1 MTEVDF
7 KNLKDYSL
15 LMWRLEI
22 SAHFYFDTMNTHQ
35 ILLFNGVWINSS
47 QNVCS
52 SRSYKNVERNF
63 YHYYFVII
71 TCVFFFYSVLI
82 NKYKCNVAMFFK
94 ILNLLG
100 LTSDSYE
107 KLITNILSFRIQ
119 YFVKGIDAC
128 MLIKSQEILRMSK
141 KVLKRNTIFSFLL
154 RCWFDLTICLKFAGP
169 SRPIN
174 WLNLQL
180 F

>member
-15 LMWRLEI
+15 LNVKIRVICPFLFWYIEYSSDPITDPELHRPQT
-22 SAHFYFDTMNTHQ
+22 S
-35 ILLFNGVWINSS
+35 ILLYVIQQNLEYKVLLINSS

-82 NKYKCNVAMFFK
+82 NNCKCNVAMFFK

-107 KLITNILSFRIQ
+107 
-119 YFVKGIDAC
+119 
-128 MLIKSQEILRMSK
+128 
-141 KVLKRNTIFSFLL
+141 
-154 RCWFDLTICLKFAGP
+154 
-169 SRPIN
+169 
-174 WLNLQL
+174 
-180 F
+180 

>member
-1 MTEVDF
+1 MESELHRPQT
-7 KNLKDYSL
+7 S
-15 LMWRLEI
+15 
-22 SAHFYFDTMNTHQ
+22 
-35 ILLFNGVWINSS
+35 ILLCVIQQNLEYKVLLINSS

-107 KLITNILSFRIQ
+107 
-119 YFVKGIDAC
+119 
-128 MLIKSQEILRMSK
+128 
-141 KVLKRNTIFSFLL
+141 
-154 RCWFDLTICLKFAGP
+154 
-169 SRPIN
+169 
-174 WLNLQL
+174 
-180 F
+180 

>member
-1 MTEVDF
+1 MESELHRPQT
-7 KNLKDYSL
+7 S
-15 LMWRLEI
+15 
-22 SAHFYFDTMNTHQ
+22 
-35 ILLFNGVWINSS
+35 ILLYVIQQNLEYKVLLNNSS

-52 SRSYKNVERNF
+52 SRSNKNVERNF

-107 KLITNILSFRIQ
+107 
-119 YFVKGIDAC
+119 
-128 MLIKSQEILRMSK
+128 
-141 KVLKRNTIFSFLL
+141 
-154 RCWFDLTICLKFAGP
+154 
-169 SRPIN
+169 
-174 WLNLQL
+174 
-180 F
+180 

>member
-1 MTEVDF
+1 MESELHRPQT
-7 KNLKDYSL
+7 S
-15 LMWRLEI
+15 
-22 SAHFYFDTMNTHQ
+22 
-35 ILLFNGVWINSS
+35 ILLYVIQQNLEYKVLLINSS

-82 NKYKCNVAMFFK
+82 NKYKCNVAMLFK

-107 KLITNILSFRIQ
+107 QLITNILSFRIQ
-119 YFVKGIDAC
+119 YFVKAMDAC

-141 KVLKRNTIFSFLL
+141 KVLKRNTSFIFLL
-154 RCWFDLTICLKFAGP
+154 QC
-169 SRPIN
+169 
-174 WLNLQL
+174 
-180 F
+180 

>member
-1 MTEVDF
+1 MESELHRPQT
-7 KNLKDYSL
+7 S
-15 LMWRLEI
+15 
-22 SAHFYFDTMNTHQ
+22 
-35 ILLFNGVWINSS
+35 ILLYVIQQNLEYKVLLINSS

-52 SRSYKNVERNF
+52 SRSYKIVERNF

-141 KVLKRNTIFSFLL
+141 KVLKRNTSFIFLL
-154 RCWFDLTICLKFAGP
+154 RC
-169 SRPIN
+169 
-174 WLNLQL
+174 
-180 F
+180 